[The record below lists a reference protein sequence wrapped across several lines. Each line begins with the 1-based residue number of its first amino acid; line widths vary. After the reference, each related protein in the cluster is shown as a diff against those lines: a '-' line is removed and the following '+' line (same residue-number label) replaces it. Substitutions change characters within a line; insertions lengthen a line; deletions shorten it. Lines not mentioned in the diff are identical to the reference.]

1 MNRFMAITGELAKF
15 FFVSVP
21 LAIVVYIAIHIGFV
35 FYIIYKKIKQL

>member
-1 MNRFMAITGELAKF
+1 MAITGELAKF

-21 LAIVVYIAIHIGFV
+21 LAIVVYIALHIGFV

>member
-1 MNRFMAITGELAKF
+1 MSRFMAITGELAKF

-21 LAIVVYIAIHIGFV
+21 LAIMVYIVIHIGFV